1 MVKKILKVNTKA
13 EVRSKRYKG
22 RSLIKK
28 ILYESG

>member
-28 ILYESG
+28 DTI